1 MCDCQLCLLL
11 MYACVCVCV
20 LLFVICFVGD
30 IEEMSSEEERG
41 REGEGDS

>member
-1 MCDCQLCLLL
+1 MFVINVR
-11 MYACVCVCV
+11 MRVCVCV

-41 REGEGDS
+41 RGGEGDS